1 MAVPTGIFI
10 QIFLMILLCGVEV
23 PERFQLYSQFCAGVL
38 FLLTIDSLNGR
49 QLTFICIID
58 AGPVLDASV
67 ISLNQAGL
75 SD

>member
-49 QLTFICIID
+49 QLT
-58 AGPVLDASV
+58 LSV
-67 ISLNQAGL
+67 
-75 SD
+75 